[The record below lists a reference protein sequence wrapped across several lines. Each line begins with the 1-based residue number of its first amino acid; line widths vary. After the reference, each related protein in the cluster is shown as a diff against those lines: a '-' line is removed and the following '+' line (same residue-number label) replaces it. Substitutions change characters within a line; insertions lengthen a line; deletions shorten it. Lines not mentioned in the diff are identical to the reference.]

1 MFFLTFKAKKIYSN
15 IQFHAK
21 FVFLDFTHAEN
32 ENTPPLKG
40 SDKTTDEVC
49 GNNNWTYEVSGNII
63 CNYVSNHR
71 RLVVVQ

>member
-49 GNNNWTYEVSGNII
+49 GNNNGPTRS
-63 CNYVSNHR
+63 
-71 RLVVVQ
+71 VVISYLIMSATTVV